1 MMRYTEAT
9 NVKQTI
15 FVILAFAGALAV
27 AGATQVNPVAERKH
41 VMIAMPE
48 GGNIGLSATV
58 IQRQAP
64 VVQLRGNVEIRTR
77 DMLLRAEEVNY
88 NENTGEIEARAAV
101 YIKLES
107 QR

>member
-1 MMRYTEAT
+1 M
-9 NVKQTI
+9 KKTI
-15 FVILAFAGALAV
+15 FVILAFAGV
-27 AGATQVNPVAERKH
+27 MTIAGATQVNPTAERKH
-41 VMIAMPE
+41 VMIALPE
-48 GGNIGLSATV
+48 GPNIDLSATV

-77 DMLLRAEEVNY
+77 DMLLRAEEVSY

>member
-1 MMRYTEAT
+1 M
-9 NVKQTI
+9 KHTI
-15 FVILAFAGALAV
+15 SVILAFAGAMTI

-41 VMIAMPE
+41 WMIAMPE

-64 VVQLRGNVEIRTR
+64 VVQLTGNVEIRTR
-77 DMLLRAEEVNY
+77 DMLLRAEEVSY
-88 NENTGEIEARAAV
+88 NEDTGEIEARAAV